1 MVRRLVLVV
10 LMLVGFIGDG
20 AAQLSR
26 PYFFTRGRELIISG
40 RYGEA
45 IESLNML
52 LRSQSEEY
60 EGYFLRGVAKYNL
73 GDLVGAS
80 SDFTLAIEY
89 NPVYTQAFQYRGITF
104 SRLGRY
110 NEALK
115 DFAKAIEMRPAFA
128 GAYYSRAV
136 TSFLNQQ
143 FDSAVK
149 DYDTFLE
156 LEPKSVDGYVNR
168 GTAKLYLAD
177 TLAAMSDYNRAIQ
190 VNPYYE
196 DGYLRRGVLYFM
208 QGETDKGI
216 SDMDSALEIDSTVAI
231 GYFYRAMG
239 NNTKGDITSALSD
252 FDNAIKYDP
261 TNSVAVFNRAIL
273 RSQIGDYNNAIT
285 DYALVAKQNP
295 DNVLVYYN
303 RAALYAQLGDYP
315 KAIEDY
321 TKAIE
326 IYGDFANAYL
336 YRSQLKAMLKD
347 KKGYEA
353 DKRKAEELLD
363 KYRRELNTVGESAFS
378 DTSSRYSNIMS
389 FNADFEDS
397 NFSRLSSKTLAKYR
411 PLPLYKVEMMSPHDA
426 IVGYDPRIF
435 ENAKV
440 AATLADLKLKNLE
453 ITNSGT
459 DLLGWQLLELSG
471 EYSEGHDLSTLFAQG
486 MLSASMKNYSDALDL
501 YAYLISTN
509 PNNPLPYLNRAVT
522 EAQMTEFMSDLEGD
536 YQNIASRGD
545 AAERLNS
552 TKGQGNANF
561 SRVISDLKRAGELL
575 PEMPHIFYNLGYM
588 YTITG
593 DLPLAVENYT
603 RAIELFPYFAEAY
616 YNRGL
621 VQLMLDEK
629 EKGALDLSRA
639 GEIGLEEAYTVI
651 NSLTKK

>member
-1 MVRRLVLVV
+1 MLVLVG
-10 LMLVGFIGDG
+10 LVGEG

-80 SDFTLAIEY
+80 SDFTLAIDY
-89 NPVYTQAFQYRGITF
+89 NPVYTQAFPYRGITF

-110 NEALK
+110 NDALK

-143 FDSAVK
+143 FEAAVG
-149 DYDTFLE
+149 DYNTFLE

-168 GTAKLYLAD
+168 GTAKLYLTD
-177 TLAAMSDYNRAIQ
+177 TLAAMADYNRAVQ

-196 DGYLRRGVLYFM
+196 DGYLRRGVLFFM
-208 QGETDKGI
+208 MGETDKGI
-216 SDMDSALEIDSTVAI
+216 TDMNSALEIDSTVAI

-273 RSQIGDYNNAIT
+273 RSQIGDYNNAIN

-295 DNVLVYYN
+295 QNVLVYYN
-303 RAALYAQLGDYP
+303 RAALYAQIGDYP

-336 YRSQLKAMLKD
+336 YRSQLKATLKD

-353 DKRKAEELLD
+353 DKQKAEELLD
-363 KYRRELNTVGESAFS
+363 KYRREFNASGESAFS
-378 DTSSRYSNIMS
+378 DTSARYSNIMS
-389 FNADFEDS
+389 FNADFEDN

-411 PLPLYKVEMMSPHDA
+411 PLPLYKVEIMSPHDT
-426 IVGYDPRIF
+426 IVGYDPRKY
-435 ENAKV
+435 ENSKV
-440 AATLADLKLKNLE
+440 QSTLSSLNLE
-453 ITNSGT
+453 NLEVVNSAS
-459 DLLGWQLLELSG
+459 DLQGWQLLELNEKFSSG
-471 EYSEGHDLSTLFAQG
+471 YELPDLFAQG
-486 MLSASMKNYSDALDL
+486 ILNANMKNYSDALEIFG
-501 YAYLISTN
+501 YLISTN

-522 EAQMTEFMSDLEGD
+522 EAQMTEFMSELEGD
-536 YQNIASRGD
+536 YQSIANQGD
-545 AAERLNS
+545 AAQRLSS
-552 TKGQGNANF
+552 T
-561 SRVISDLKRAGELL
+561 
-575 PEMPHIFYNLGYM
+575 
-588 YTITG
+588 
-593 DLPLAVENYT
+593 
-603 RAIELFPYFAEAY
+603 
-616 YNRGL
+616 
-621 VQLMLDEK
+621 
-629 EKGALDLSRA
+629 
-639 GEIGLEEAYTVI
+639 
-651 NSLTKK
+651 